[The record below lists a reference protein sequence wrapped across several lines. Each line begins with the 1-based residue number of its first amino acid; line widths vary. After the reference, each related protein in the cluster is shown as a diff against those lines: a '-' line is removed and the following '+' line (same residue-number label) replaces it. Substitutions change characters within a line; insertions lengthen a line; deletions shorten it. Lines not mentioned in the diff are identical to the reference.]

1 MRASACRSEE
11 TARDADGDLGRW
23 HWQPAAAIAGVILGS
38 YLIVMWIGALVW
50 TYRDIRARTRDPF
63 THAIAVMVVLVFNLP
78 GILLY
83 MVLRPK
89 ETLAE
94 LYDRRLGSEALL
106 HEIQEQETCPT
117 CRRKIEQ
124 DFLACPYCRT
134 ALRVPCENCAKPL
147 HTTWVLCPFCGIDR
161 SRRPRR
167 GREPLTASGGAA
179 AACNGVTRRA
189 VRAQRRIRRPH
200 RLRSRRRQRP
210 PTPRSNARP
219 AS

>member
-1 MRASACRSEE
+1 MVMAIW
-11 TARDADGDLGRW
+11 DDGT
-23 HWQPAAAIAGVILGS
+23 WQPLVAIIGVIFGS

-50 TYRDIRARTRDPF
+50 TYRDIRSRTTDIF

-106 HEIQEQETCPT
+106 QEIQEQETCPV
-117 CRRKIEQ
+117 CRRRTEPE
-124 DFLACPYCRT
+124 FLGCPYCGA

-147 HTTWVLCPFCGIDR
+147 QPNWVTCPYCLTERIAQPVEIGQTG
-161 SRRPRR
+161 SRRETPGPARVQ
-167 GREPLTASGGAA
+167 P
-179 AACNGVTRRA
+179 VRRA
-189 VRAQRRIRRPH
+189 STATYT
-200 RLRSRRRQRP
+200 P
-210 PTPRSNARP
+210 PATKPSESAGS
-219 AS
+219 AADAGS

>member
-1 MRASACRSEE
+1 MLMAIW
-11 TARDADGDLGRW
+11 DDGT
-23 HWQPAAAIAGVILGS
+23 WQPAAAIAGVILGS
-38 YLIVMWIGALVW
+38 YLIVMWVGALVW

-134 ALRVPCENCAKPL
+134 ALRVPCDNCAKPL
-147 HTTWVLCPFCGIDR
+147 HTTWVLCPFCGVDR
-161 SRRPRR
+161 SATPAPRPEPVPLPAEPRPRA
-167 GREPLTASGGAA
+167 TASGARRASTATYTPPASATKPAPPAA
-179 AACNGVTRRA
+179 ADAA
-189 VRAQRRIRRPH
+189 E
-200 RLRSRRRQRP
+200 
-210 PTPRSNARP
+210 
-219 AS
+219 